1 VIDWRDTLLGLH
13 VVAGSLGLCLGA
25 VAIIAERRP
34 PFRSSTG
41 CLYPWAVLATAAT
54 AVGLVAFD
62 PLELWWLTGLAGL
75 TYGLA
80 LLGYLAPRRR
90 PRGWVRAYAHGQGG
104 SLIALVTAAL
114 VVSLDG
120 TAAAAAW
127 IVPTLIGVPLI
138 ERRVTRISAQT
149 TTSPRRI
156 R

>member
-1 VIDWRDTLLGLH
+1 
-13 VVAGSLGLCLGA
+13 
-25 VAIIAERRP
+25 
-34 PFRSSTG
+34 
-41 CLYPWAVLATAAT
+41 
-54 AVGLVAFD
+54 
-62 PLELWWLTGLAGL
+62 
-75 TYGLA
+75 
-80 LLGYLAPRRR
+80 
-90 PRGWVRAYAHGQGG
+90 VRVYAHGQGG

>member
-13 VVAGSLGLCLGA
+13 VAPGSLALCLGA
-25 VAIIAERRP
+25 VAIVAERRP
-34 PFRSSTG
+34 LFRSITG
-41 CLYPWAVLATAAT
+41 CLFHWAVLATAAT

-62 PLELWWLTGLAGL
+62 PLELWWLAGLAGL

-80 LLGYLAPRRR
+80 LVGYLAPRRR
-90 PRGWVRAYAHGQGG
+90 RRGWVRVYAHGQGG
-104 SLIALVTAAL
+104 SLIALVTAVL
-114 VVSLDG
+114 VVSHDG

-138 ERRVTRISAQT
+138 ERRVTRISEQT
-149 TTSPRRI
+149 TTSPRRS